1 MVKPGYKQTEI
12 GIIPENWDA
21 VPFDSCFQVLKN
33 NTLSRAE
40 LNDDAGILRN
50 IHYGDVLIR
59 FGCVLNADSVKIPFV
74 TEPRKNVPL
83 SVLKDGDLVIAD
95 TAEDETVG
103 KAVEIKGAAGK
114 KIVSGLHTIP
124 CRPQDPDMFA
134 NGWLGYFIN
143 HTVFHDQ
150 LLPLITGTKVSAISK
165 SALSNTI
172 VAVPRDKKEQ
182 ERIVEALTDADDF
195 ISSLE
200 KLIEKKKEIK
210 QGAMQQLLTGKIRLP
225 GFEDTW
231 NKYMIEDMGFFYGG
245 LSGKSKKDFGH
256 GKARF
261 ITFLNVLSNSVID
274 THALER
280 VDVQPDEKQN
290 AVKQGDL
297 FFNGSSETPEEVGMC
312 AALINNV
319 ANTYLNSFCFGF
331 RLFSEEHD
339 PLFLAYYFN
348 GKNGREIMRALAQG
362 ATRYNLSK
370 TSLLKTKIRIPTGK
384 EQRVIAN
391 VIRDMEKGINA
402 LEFKLEKARLVKQG
416 MMQQLLTG
424 KLRLIEGEE

>member
-172 VAVPRDKKEQ
+172 VAVPRYKKEQ
-182 ERIVEALTDADDF
+182 ERIVEALTDADNL

-200 KLIEKKKEIK
+200 KLIEKKKAIK
-210 QGAMQQLLTGKIRLP
+210 QGAMQQLLTGKIRLHGFTQAWGDTTLGKLASDIKTGTRNNEEKNEFGKYPFFVRSQQVEKIDKYSYDCEAILVP
-225 GFEDTW
+225 GEGNIGNIYHYTNGKFDCHQRVYKISGFK
-231 NKYMIEDMGFFYGG
+231 NADAKFVYYYMQLFFGQYALSNTVKATVDSLRLPVFKSFMMIVPLQINEQKQISQVLTDIDDEIEA
-245 LSGKSKKDFGH
+245 LNRKLN
-256 GKARF
+256 KAR
-261 ITFLNVLSNSVID
+261 
-274 THALER
+274 
-280 VDVQPDEKQN
+280 
-290 AVKQGDL
+290 
-297 FFNGSSETPEEVGMC
+297 C
-312 AALINNV
+312 
-319 ANTYLNSFCFGF
+319 
-331 RLFSEEHD
+331 
-339 PLFLAYYFN
+339 
-348 GKNGREIMRALAQG
+348 
-362 ATRYNLSK
+362 
-370 TSLLKTKIRIPTGK
+370 
-384 EQRVIAN
+384 
-391 VIRDMEKGINA
+391 
-402 LEFKLEKARLVKQG
+402 VKQG

-424 KLRLIEGEE
+424 RIRITERGNK